1 MIFIVIIFLFFLG
14 KFVQYY
20 KFISLIILISNLL
33 ISETD
38 TLKINYDNFS
48 SKKNNLKY
56 FIENWRSE
64 NFYNGEL
71 RKELLLKSIKHDEK
85 NIFLIWSDTLSNP
98 LFIDTVIYKNY
109 NSNDLITKII
119 NLNYLGKKATKENLF
134 DLKKKFNY
142 PFIKFLSDPNYMI
155 YDKNNLALFIP
166 IKINFQNFFSGI
178 IGFTPEN
185 GFSGNI
191 DLSLSNIFDLST
203 TMDFNWMRLNDKSQ
217 DIFFQYSIPFI
228 KNFNYG
234 IIFNFSQSLQNNFFV
249 KYSNEFQLT
258 SIYSKYGKYSFG
270 IKTSNNNPT
279 NIGFDNGYR
288 PYKTKNILLTNYFEL
303 NQNFSFNQ
311 KIIFGDYLQNFQ
323 NQLIFNY
330 SFNGLYKYKIN
341 NLFNLNFYLK
351 YGKVYINDEISI
363 PDGEKFRFGGAKTFR
378 GYQEFFFISDEFIIN
393 QIELIYDINKSSK
406 LFSFLDVGKAN
417 MQLSNIFSYGLGI
430 TQPISLGYLK
440 LEYAVNQFDKISN
453 GKIHITILSNIR

>member
-1 MIFIVIIFLFFLG
+1 MIFIVKISLFFLE
-14 KFVQYY
+14 KFVHYY
-20 KFISLIILISNLL
+20 KLISLIILISNLL
-33 ISETD
+33 ICDTD

-48 SKKNNLKY
+48 SKNNNLEY
-56 FIENWRSE
+56 FIENWSSE
-64 NFYNGEL
+64 NFFNGEL
-71 RKELLLKSIKHDEK
+71 RKELLLKSIKRDEK
-85 NIFLIWSDTLSNP
+85 NLILIWSDTLSNP

-109 NSNDLITKII
+109 NSNELITKII
-119 NLNYLGKKATKENLF
+119 NSNYLGKKATKENLF

-178 IGFTPEN
+178 VGFTPDN

-249 KYSNEFQLT
+249 KYSKEFQLT
-258 SIYSKYGKYSFG
+258 TINSKYGKYSFG
-270 IKTSNNNPT
+270 IKTTNNNPT

-288 PYKTKNILLTNYFEL
+288 SYKTKNISLTNYFDP
-303 NQNFSFNQ
+303 NQNLSFNQ

-323 NQLIFNY
+323 NQIIFNY

-351 YGKVYINDEISI
+351 YGKVYINNGISI

-393 QIELIYDINKSSK
+393 QIELIYDINKTSK
-406 LFSFLDVGKAN
+406 IFSFVDIAKAN
-417 MQLSNIFSYGLGI
+417 IELSNIFSYGLGI
-430 TQPISLGYLK
+430 IQPISLGYLK
-440 LEYAVNQFDKISN
+440 LEYAVNEFDKISN
-453 GKIHITILSNIR
+453 GKIHITILSNIK